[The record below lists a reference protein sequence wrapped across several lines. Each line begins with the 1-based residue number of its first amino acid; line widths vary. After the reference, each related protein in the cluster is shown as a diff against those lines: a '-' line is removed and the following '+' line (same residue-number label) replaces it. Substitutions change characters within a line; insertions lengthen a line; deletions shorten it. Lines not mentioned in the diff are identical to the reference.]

1 MTQLVTLTHPRSAAA
16 EAVRTLRT
24 NLIYSS
30 TEKAL
35 HALLVTTPM
44 TAADKSETAANLAVA
59 FAQSGNKTIL
69 VDADLRRPRQHEIWG
84 VDPAAKG
91 LTTMM
96 LDDATL
102 ANPPLVDAPNVENL
116 RLMLAGALPPSPAD
130 VLASE
135 RMREI
140 VGLLKARADYVIFD
154 APPVL
159 VASDAATLGNK
170 LDGVLMV
177 VRAGA
182 TRRDHAMQARQA
194 LERVNVRILG
204 AVLSNAPKERTAR
217 YGSS

>member
-30 TEKAL
+30 VERAL
-35 HALLVTTPM
+35 HTLLVTSPM
-44 TAADKSETAANLAVA
+44 AAADKSEMAANLAVA

-69 VDADLRRPRQHEIWG
+69 VDADLRRPRQHVIWG
-84 VDPAAKG
+84 LDASARG

-96 LDDATL
+96 VDDATL
-102 ANPPLVDAPNVENL
+102 AEPPLVAAPAVDNL
-116 RLMLAGALPPSPAD
+116 RLLLAGELPPSPAD

-159 VASDAATLGNK
+159 VAADAATLGK
-170 LDGVLMV
+170 KVDGALMV

-204 AVLSNAPKERTAR
+204 AALSNAPKERGAR
-217 YGSS
+217 YGA

>member
-1 MTQLVTLTHPRSAAA
+1 MTQLVTLTHPRSPTA

-30 TEKAL
+30 VERAL
-35 HALLVTTPM
+35 HTLLVTSPM
-44 TAADKSETAANLAVA
+44 AAADKSEMAANLAVA

-84 VDPAAKG
+84 LEANTRG

-96 LDDATL
+96 VDDATL
-102 ANPPLVDAPNVENL
+102 ANPPLVDVPDVENL
-116 RLMLAGALPPSPAD
+116 RLMLAGELPPSPAD
-130 VLASE
+130 VLAIE

-154 APPVL
+154 TPPVL
-159 VASDAATLGNK
+159 VASDTSTLGNK

-177 VRAGA
+177 LRAGA
-182 TRRDHAMQARQA
+182 TRRDHATQARQA

-217 YGSS
+217 YGS